1 MTFAKMDAR
10 GEKDDADLMMTPLIH
25 RAPSPLHPAQ
35 THNHSMLTHTGPV
48 TVTKKKKSEQIF
60 HLFPHTTV
68 IPIREL

>member
-35 THNHSMLTHTGPV
+35 THNHRMLTHTGPV
-48 TVTKKKKSEQIF
+48 TVTTKKKANKFFIF
-60 HLFPHTTV
+60 FRTLQ
-68 IPIREL
+68 